1 MKKII
6 ILLTV
11 LSFGLYTCGP
21 SVEGESKAWTKNT
34 EKLEKL
40 AQQYPAFATDI
51 EEQIAEAEKIY
62 EQSKSATDEDKQA
75 AKMREANDILNSGC
89 VGNLKNT
96 DDLIKSIQDKSE
108 DLRKVRQGLP
118 ETDIRYADIV
128 IKDAES
134 SVNKMK
140 EFLSETSKEY
150 SGNACDDLKS
160 HYQNLEIRFEDLKTA
175 VTNLKRKK
183 GDLEAEKKAAEKDT
197 INETNIKS
205 SDKKVSKVE
214 CEYCGTMNLSDAT
227 ECKSCGAPIK

>member
-51 EEQIAEAEKIY
+51 EKQIAEAEKIY
-62 EQSKSATDEDKQA
+62 EQSKSAADEDKQA

-108 DLRKVRQGLP
+108 ELRKVRRGLP

-134 SVNKMK
+134 SVNRMK

-150 SGNACDDLKS
+150 SGNACDDMKS
-160 HYQNLEIRFEDLKTA
+160 HYQNLEIRFDDLKTA

-183 GDLEAEKKAAEKDT
+183 EDLEAEKETDDEKT
-197 INETNIKS
+197 VEKTEVKS
-205 SDKKVSKVE
+205 SEKEVAKVE
-214 CEYCGTMNLSDAT
+214 CEYCGTMNLASAT